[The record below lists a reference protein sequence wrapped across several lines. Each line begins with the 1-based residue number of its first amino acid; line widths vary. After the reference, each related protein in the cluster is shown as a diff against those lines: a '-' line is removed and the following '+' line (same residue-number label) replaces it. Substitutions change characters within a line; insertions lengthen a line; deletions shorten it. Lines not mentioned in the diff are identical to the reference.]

1 MFIVAYI
8 NANKNIYI
16 YYISCIWSHWIPTSL
31 DPTVSNRYRYLFG
44 GLGKSPQRFSGIF
57 QDGWIICS
65 GIPHRKLTWHF
76 FSSTVW
82 RCISLLTNGNLP
94 KNHVSLSE
102 GIKQWICSSNPQ
114 CQPLLELGCVKKPE
128 VSGGKN
134 VCFFRFVGFFGIIA
148 QDIDW
153 THWNYMTICRI
164 SSR

>member
-1 MFIVAYI
+1 MQI
-8 NANKNIYI
+8 KIYI
-16 YYISCIWSHWIPTSL
+16 YIISHASGHIESRPHWTPLFPTG
-31 DPTVSNRYRYLFG
+31 TGTF
-44 GLGKSPQRFSGIF
+44 LGVWGNHPSDFQGIF

-102 GIKQWICSSNPQ
+102 GIKQWICSSNPLHANR
-114 CQPLLELGCVKKPE
+114 CWNLAALKKPE
-128 VSGGKN
+128 VSGGK
-134 VCFFRFVGFFGIIA
+134 RFVFFQICRFFWDHCARYRWSTEIT
-148 QDIDW
+148 W
-153 THWNYMTICRI
+153 VICRI